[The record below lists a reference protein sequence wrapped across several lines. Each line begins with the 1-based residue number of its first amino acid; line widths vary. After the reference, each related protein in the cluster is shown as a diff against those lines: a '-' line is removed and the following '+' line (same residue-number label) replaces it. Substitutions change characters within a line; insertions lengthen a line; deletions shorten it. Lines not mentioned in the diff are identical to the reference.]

1 MQITFDAELVP
12 WDSNPKMIL
21 VALPT
26 DDSDA
31 IDDVISHVGGFGSVK
46 VKVQLGGTSWS
57 TSLFPSK
64 ELETYIMPVKQAVR
78 KAEGLEIGDTASITI
93 EVVNI

>member
-1 MQITFDAELVP
+1 MQLTFDAELTP

-31 IDDVISHVGGFGSVK
+31 IDDVVSHVGGFGSVK
-46 VKVQLGGTSWS
+46 VKVQLGGTAWS

-78 KAEGLEIGDTASITI
+78 KAEDVDVGDIAQFTI
-93 EVVNI
+93 EIVNI